1 MLARESSALKSSG
14 RGSGAHSG
22 AALLQF
28 LTGGLAVLSG
38 VLGCKPAAAPA
49 AHPQAMPVMVAP
61 VALTSVPNAD
71 TYVATV
77 KSRRS
82 ASLSPQVDGNITKI
96 LVASGQ
102 SVKAGQMLMQ
112 INPLKQVAAVDQQL
126 SSQAQSQAT
135 YTFNQGEV
143 ERQRKLFEAGIIS
156 RQAYDTA
163 IQNFGSSK
171 AAYNASAAGTT
182 VQRQTLAYYQIRAP
196 FAGVVG
202 DIPVHVGDYVTEA
215 NVPAM
220 VLTTIDDPAGLEA
233 YIYVPTERAGLV
245 HLGLPVEI
253 LDTNG
258 AVLAK
263 STVTFLSPQVDN
275 SIQGILAK
283 AELPA
288 GSKVRN
294 QQVINARVTWNSTPK
309 PTVPV
314 LAVTQIGGQSF
325 VYIAKAAGQGFTA
338 HLVPVT
344 LGESI
349 GNNYPVL
356 GGLSQGDRV
365 IVSGL
370 QFLGE
375 GAPVRPLSGPPP
387 SAQAAVS
394 PPG

>member
-1 MLARESSALKSSG
+1 MVLV
-14 RGSGAHSG
+14 RGSLASQIPDKRSSVEHFSWWV
-22 AALLQF
+22 A
-28 LTGGLAVLSG
+28 GLFSVLMISP
-38 VLGCKPAAAPA
+38 LGCKPAAPPA
-49 AHPQAMPVMVAP
+49 AAPQAMPVMVAP
-61 VALTSVPNAD
+61 VSLTSVPNAD

-82 ASLSPQVDGNITKI
+82 ASLSPQIDGNITKI
-96 LVASGQ
+96 FVASGQ
-102 SVKAGQMLMQ
+102 AVKAGQILMQ
-112 INPLKQVAAVDQQL
+112 IDPLKQVAAVDQQL
-126 SSQAQSQAT
+126 SAQAQSQAT

-163 IQNFGSSK
+163 VQNFGSSK
-171 AAYNASAAGTT
+171 AAYDASAAGTS
-182 VQRQTLAYYQIRAP
+182 VQKRTLAYYQIRAP

-202 DIPVHVGDYVTEA
+202 DIPVHVGDYVTQA
-215 NVPAM
+215 SIPSI

-245 HLGLPVEI
+245 HLGLSVDI
-253 LDTNG
+253 LDTSG

-275 SIQGILAK
+275 NIQGILAK

-294 QQVINARVTWNSTPK
+294 QQVVDARVTWNSTPK

-325 VYIAKAAGQGFTA
+325 VYIAKAAGQGFSA

-356 GGLSQGDRV
+356 GGLAQGDRV

-375 GAPVRPLSGPPP
+375 GAPVRPMTGPPP
-387 SAQAAVS
+387 SARAAVTPAS
-394 PPG
+394 